1 MRWVASED
9 CKVKGPGRAVLWVI
23 AYHADHQTGECW
35 VGQRRLARESGF
47 ARSTVQRAL
56 EELFGDGVLEFIDS
70 GSGPQPDR
78 YQIAPELV
86 EGETG
91 ASGVVEGETTVT
103 RLVEGQASASEDIHN
118 PSASGLA
125 AGPLEVVA
133 AEPVDRS
140 SAASGPIGAV
150 WPPRVDSLR
159 NDSGFSQH
167 ALSSENASQGL
178 DQGSL
183 DSRDVQV
190 LGGGST
196 ADAAAAEAYEPP
208 PVDEATKAWL
218 RSRGLGPKQPP
229 DEQSG
234 QEQETA
240 S

>member
-70 GSGPQPDR
+70 GSGPHPDR
-78 YQIAPELV
+78 YQIAPEL
-86 EGETG
+86 
-91 ASGVVEGETTVT
+91 VEGETTVT
-103 RLVEGQASASEDIHN
+103 RLVEGQASASEGIYN

-150 WPPRVDSLR
+150 WPPLVDSLR

-167 ALSSENASQGL
+167 ALSSDNASQGL